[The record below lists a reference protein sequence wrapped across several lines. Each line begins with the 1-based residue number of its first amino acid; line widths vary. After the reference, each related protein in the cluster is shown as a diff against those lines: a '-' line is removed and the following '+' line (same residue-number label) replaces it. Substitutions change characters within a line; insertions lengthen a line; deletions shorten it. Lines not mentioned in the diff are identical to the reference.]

1 VVSLTDAY
9 RLSLTNRLGAAGYS
23 GSFLGFG
30 VDKIKKMRGV
40 FYFFLLFFCFY
51 LRFAIDNADNI

>member
-1 VVSLTDAY
+1 
-9 RLSLTNRLGAAGYS
+9 SLTNRLGAAGYS

>member
-1 VVSLTDAY
+1 MLMVVFLMDAY

-40 FYFFLLFFCFY
+40 FYFFLLFFLFLFKVCY
-51 LRFAIDNADNI
+51 